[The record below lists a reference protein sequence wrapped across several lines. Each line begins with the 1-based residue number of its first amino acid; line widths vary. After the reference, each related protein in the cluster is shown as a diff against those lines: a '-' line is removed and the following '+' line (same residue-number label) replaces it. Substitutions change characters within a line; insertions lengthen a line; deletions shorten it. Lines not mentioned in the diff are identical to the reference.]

1 MPIEL
6 YDLLAILPY
15 VALSTW
21 ALLVAGA
28 FMIVMS
34 MGVGAGGRALPWG
47 IALFLMLAVYFF
59 ALAITGGSEPLIPR
73 RYLAVPIRAVAVGV
87 LVLGCGWIALWA
99 KSHIVVRSGRRGV
112 NSGE

>member
-1 MPIEL
+1 MQIEV

-34 MGVGAGGRALPWG
+34 MGTNTRALPWG
-47 IALFLMLAVYFF
+47 IGLFLMLAVYFF

-99 KSHIVVRSGRRGV
+99 KSHIVVRSRAGVGRDG
-112 NSGE
+112 S